1 MGEAGGEVAMNRQ
14 CDFTQGNKFKLDV
27 DKSTSLV
34 IDELILR
41 AVDSLSVNSLFSL
54 V

>member
-1 MGEAGGEVAMNRQ
+1 MGEAGGELARNSQ
-14 CDFTQGNKFKLDV
+14 CEFTHGNKFKLDV
-27 DKSTSLV
+27 GKSTSLV

-41 AVDSLSVNSLFSL
+41 AVKSLSVNSLFSL